1 MAYSEY
7 LVDRVSQFFREKSI
21 HFESKKMFGGLVF
34 MVDEK
39 MCVGVMKDQIMARIH
54 PDIYEASLLVEGCRS
69 MDFTKKR
76 MKGFVYLSDDAI
88 DFDDYLN
95 YWLQLA
101 LDFNPLAKMSKK
113 RKSSK
118 N

>member
-1 MAYSEY
+1 MAYNEF
-7 LVDRVSQFFREKSI
+7 LADRVSQFFREKSI
-21 HFESKKMFGGLVF
+21 HFEAKKMFGGLVF

-39 MCVGVMKDQIMARIH
+39 MCVGVMKDQIMARLH
-54 PDIYEASLLVEGCRS
+54 SDIYEESLLIEGCRS

-88 DFDDYLN
+88 DLDVNLY

-101 LDFNPLAKMSKK
+101 LDFNPLAKASKK

>member
-1 MAYSEY
+1 MAFSEY
-7 LVDRVSQFFREKSI
+7 LADGVSQFFREKSI
-21 HFESKKMFGGLVF
+21 HFEAKKMFGGLVF

-39 MCVGVMKDQIMARIH
+39 MCVGVMKDEIMARIH
-54 PDIYEASLLVEGCRS
+54 PNIYEESLLIEGCRS
-69 MDFTKKR
+69 MDFTRKR
-76 MKGFVYLSDDAI
+76 MKGFVYLSDEAI
-88 DFDDYLN
+88 DLDDNLQ

-101 LDFNPLAKMSKK
+101 LYFNPLAKASKK

>member
-1 MAYSEY
+1 MAFSEY

-21 HFESKKMFGGLVF
+21 HFEAKKMFGGLVF
-34 MVDEK
+34 MVDDK
-39 MCVGVMKDQIMARIH
+39 MCVGVMKDQIMARLN
-54 PDIYEASLLVEGCRS
+54 PDIYEESLLIEGCRS

-76 MKGFVYLSDDAI
+76 MKGFVYLSDEAI
-88 DFDDYLN
+88 DLDDNLH

-101 LDFNPLAKMSKK
+101 LDFNPLAKASKK

-118 N
+118 K

>member
-1 MAYSEY
+1 MAFNEY

-21 HFESKKMFGGLVF
+21 YFDAKKMFGGVVF

-39 MCVGVMKDQIMARIH
+39 MCVGVMKDQIRARIH
-54 PDIYEASLLVEGCRS
+54 PDIYEESLLIEGCRS

-88 DFDDYLN
+88 DLDDNLH

-101 LDFNPLAKMSKK
+101 LDFNPLAKASKK
-113 RKSSK
+113 RKPSK